1 MEDASNSNPI
11 SENRVKQ
18 EALQLAALL
27 REMKEGLDTVRAK
40 VQALTAKESHWR
52 VSITSMICIKR
63 HLFHLFSSPCQMYQV
78 KANNYPRANIITFS
92 ATTLSNRYRVERC
105 KRSCQKEITLE
116 SGAKQNIA

>member
-40 VQALTAKESHWR
+40 VQALTAK
-52 VSITSMICIKR
+52 
-63 HLFHLFSSPCQMYQV
+63 V